1 MFCELECHGLLQ
13 LLTINKCYRNVVGTN
28 VTWKVTLFFFCLM
41 IPAFQNK
48 MSIRVNDLHITN
60 KTERLR
66 KKFIDDGKN
75 GTGVM
80 DAIKTAGI

>member
-1 MFCELECHGLLQ
+1 
-13 LLTINKCYRNVVGTN
+13 
-28 VTWKVTLFFFCLM
+28 M